1 MAGACSLGLSGSA
14 VVARISRRSTFVTV
28 VALEDRMR
36 RAMGIGRS
44 ISLFMGASLAAVAV
58 AGCGGDQD
66 RINAA
71 GSDVDAVEQLLQ
83 APSDALVDKLVAAD
97 VAVPGQPASDGRI
110 FKGVV
115 GRPTCRSN
123 PSEDDQRGY
132 RIDCELT
139 KASTFL
145 MSRCAR

>member
-1 MAGACSLGLSGSA
+1 MNIHGSIRLCVATSIAA
-14 VVARISRRSTFVTV
+14 VV
-28 VALEDRMR
+28 
-36 RAMGIGRS
+36 
-44 ISLFMGASLAAVAV
+44 V
-58 AGCGGDQD
+58 AGCGGDQE
-66 RINAA
+66 RANAA
-71 GSDVDAVEQLLQ
+71 GSDVAAVEQLLR

-123 PSEDDQRGY
+123 PSEGDQRGY

-145 MSRCAR
+145 DEPVRSLGAVKLIDVRPTGRGDGLEWSE